1 MKRITKYLSTI
12 NELIV
17 FLSNEDIVYVQ
28 SHNYPDHDAIASAF
42 GLQHFFKHYGIQS
55 KIVYDTKIQRDS
67 VLRLMKDLN
76 IKADQVS
83 DISMKIKDKII
94 LVDGCKGNANVT
106 DLIGDEVGVIDH
118 HLVVQPDD
126 VEFSDIRMEYGACAS
141 IIVSYYMEHQVD
153 MPQDVA
159 TALLIGINMDT
170 ALLTRNVSEFDI
182 RAYLHCYRIAN
193 VSYVNSVIRNYIR
206 LDDLI
211 YYQHLITHKQIYD
224 RILFCYFPQGCN
236 QNLLG
241 ILSDFA
247 LALDEI
253 DLVVLCA
260 KEEKIHFSLRSEV
273 LEWDVSALIQH
284 MLKDIGFGGGH
295 ADMAGGIIPD
305 INQFNPDSMFQKI
318 IKLLYING
326 EID

>member
-1 MKRITKYLSTI
+1 MMKKISKYLSTI
-12 NELIV
+12 KELID
-17 FLSNEDIVYVQ
+17 FLSNEDIVFVQ
-28 SHNYPDHDAIASAF
+28 PHNYPDHDAISSAF
-42 GLQHFFKHYGIQS
+42 GVQHFLKHFGIQT

-67 VLRLMKDLN
+67 VIRLMNDLN
-76 IKADQVS
+76 IQADQ
-83 DISMKIKDKII
+83 ISNTSMTIKDKII
-94 LVDGCKGNANVT
+94 LVDGCKGNTNVT

-118 HLVVQPDD
+118 HLVVHPDD
-126 VEFSDIRMEYGACAS
+126 VEFSDIRMEYGACSS
-141 IIVSYYMEHQVD
+141 IIASYFMDHKVE
-153 MPQDVA
+153 MPQNVA

-193 VSYVNSVIRNYIR
+193 VSYVNNVIRNYIR
-206 LDDLI
+206 LDDLV
-211 YYQHLITHKQIYD
+211 YYQYLISHKQIHD

-260 KEEKIHFSLRSEV
+260 KDQKIHFSLRSEV
-273 LEWDVSALIQH
+273 LEWDVSVLIRH
-284 MLKDIGFGGGH
+284 LLKDIGFGGGH
-295 ADMAGGIIPD
+295 ADMAGGIIAD
-305 INQFNPDSMFQKI
+305 VNQFDPDNIFKKTIQ
-318 IKLLYING
+318 LLYRNG
-326 EID
+326 